1 MSNVRPAQIISS
13 KIEFGKWKFKPE
25 PKTEPEPLPED
36 FSEVLRGSCVMACVM
51 VPVGP
56 DGDEYNEDLVRE
68 RQRIGNG
75 VMKIKGY
82 LHTEPAASVEEI
94 SALMQTPQ
102 YRQWRWECDNPA
114 AFDPIEEERLREAE
128 LEEIEWEREESER
141 MWREHATSLYR

>member
-1 MSNVRPAQIISS
+1 MSNLHPAQIIFS
-13 KIEFGKWKFKPE
+13 KIEFGKFEPE
-25 PKTEPEPLPED
+25 PKTDPEPLPED
-36 FSEVLRGSCVMACVM
+36 FSEVLRGSCVMACAM

-94 SALMQTPQ
+94 SALMQTPE
-102 YRQWRWECDNPA
+102 YSKWLRESKNS
-114 AFDPIEEERLREAE
+114 PISDYEERLREEE
-128 LEEIEWEREESER
+128 LAEIEREHEEREQL
-141 MWREHATSLYR
+141 WREYVATIYH